1 MDLSMIPFPQPAAAA
16 NGATPTTRP
25 ADTSDIFAKALSER
39 LGGAELEL
47 LNLAE
52 TSLTTEQ
59 LGTLVTAVNK
69 SGLRR
74 LGLAGNQITAEG
86 MQHVARYLKQGKC
99 EGLDLGGI
107 DLKDMLGVIAESLD
121 ENHPLWALSL
131 ANCALTPDSL
141 WQLFPA
147 LAKLKNFRFID
158 LSHNHELFAAT
169 PSALPLFRR

>member
-1 MDLSMIPFPQPAAAA
+1 MDLSMIPFPQSSKMA
-16 NGATPTTRP
+16 NGTTATARP

-52 TSLTTEQ
+52 TGLTTEQ
-59 LGTLVTAVNK
+59 LITLITAVNK

-74 LGLAGNQITAEG
+74 LGLAGNPITADG
-86 MQHVARYLKQGKC
+86 MEHVARYLKQGKC
-99 EGLDLGGI
+99 ESLDLGGI
-107 DLKDMLGVIAESLD
+107 DLKDQLGVIAESLD

-131 ANCALTPDSL
+131 ANCGLTPDSL
-141 WQLFPA
+141 WKLFPV

-158 LSHNHELFAAT
+158 LSHNHDLFAAT